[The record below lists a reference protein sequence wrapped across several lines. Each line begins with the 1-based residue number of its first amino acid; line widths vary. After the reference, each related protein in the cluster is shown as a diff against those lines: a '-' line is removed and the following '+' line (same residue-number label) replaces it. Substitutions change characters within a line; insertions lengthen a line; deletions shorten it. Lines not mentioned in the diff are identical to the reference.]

1 MAGLPRNQIVFR
13 PVAAGTMLLRCIM
26 TERCCNPV
34 TAFARFLPARIL
46 SASLLAEIHQRHD
59 AVMIDEIDMMT
70 PFRLQ

>member
-1 MAGLPRNQIVFR
+1 
-13 PVAAGTMLLRCIM
+13 M

-34 TAFARFLPARIL
+34 TAFARFLPARILPARIL

-59 AVMIDEIDMMT
+59 AVMIDEIDMVT